1 MLKWNVIYGDFNS
14 REIETYN
21 IFRHYSFTHD
31 CAKAARKYKDNRE
44 AFAEEI
50 RVCLMY
56 YFWSKC
62 EWEVI
67 VQHWPNGE
75 RFHDKKIDV
84 YQQVMMNW
92 DIFIDYLWEHRK
104 ELKVGRGTQGD

>member
-1 MLKWNVIYGDFNS
+1 MLTWNVIYGNFNS
-14 REIETYN
+14 REIEIYN
-21 IFRHYSFTHD
+21 IFRHWAFKQD
-31 CAKAARKYKDNRE
+31 CVKAAKKFMDNKESFADEVRKS
-44 AFAEEI
+44 
-50 RVCLMY
+50 LMY

-67 VQHWPNGE
+67 VQHWPNNE

-84 YQQVMMNW
+84 YSQVMMNW

-104 ELKVGRGTQGD
+104 ELKIENGTKG